1 MMNHKHVTYAISN
14 QKGGCGKTTLT
25 LNLGASLARM
35 GYKVMIVDC
44 DPQANA
50 TMALGCQQPDEL
62 PVTLPHIMQDII
74 INSGRAEKS
83 ELIQKREYILNSQG
97 MDFVPS
103 SIELTGIE
111 NILINTMSRENIL
124 KKFLHYI
131 KDDYDVILLDC
142 MPSLNFIT
150 VNALNAA
157 DRVLIPMQPQFFSA
171 KGLELL
177 LSTIAN
183 VKENLN
189 PSLTIEGALITM
201 FDNRLK
207 FHKEVLDIV
216 TNAYGRYFRIF
227 ETKIPV
233 SVRVTETQARAQS
246 IFDHDPKGRI
256 AESYAAFAKELV
268 ING

>member
-1 MMNHKHVTYAISN
+1 MSITYAVSN
-14 QKGGCGKTTLT
+14 QKGGCGKTSLC

-35 GYKVMIVDC
+35 GYKIVIVDC

-62 PVTLPHIMQDII
+62 PVTLPHIIQDII
-74 INSGRAEKS
+74 DTKGKLENS
-83 ELIQKREYILNSQG
+83 ELLPKREYIHSAQG

-103 SIELTGIE
+103 SIELTEVE
-111 NILINTMSRENIL
+111 NILINTISRENIL
-124 KKFLHYI
+124 KKFIGYI
-131 KDDYDVILLDC
+131 KDAYDFVLLDC
-142 MPSLNFIT
+142 MPSLNFVT

-177 LSTIAN
+177 LSTISN
-183 VKENLN
+183 VKENIN
-189 PSLTIEGALITM
+189 PNLMIEGALITM
-201 FDNRLK
+201 YDSRLN
-207 FHKEVLDIV
+207 FHKEVIDIV
-216 TNAYGRYFRIF
+216 TGAYGQYFRIF
-227 ETKIPV
+227 NTKIPV

-256 AESYAAFAKELV
+256 AEAYAAFAKEL
-268 ING
+268 INNA